1 MIGVSVIMMYFMKK
15 MPNMEELQ
23 QQQEAEQGQ
32 QEKLLDAQQH
42 KQN

>member
-1 MIGVSVIMMYFMKK
+1 MIGVSVIMMFFMKK

-23 QQQEAEQGQ
+23 QQQETEQGQ
-32 QEKLLDAQQH
+32 PEKLLDAQQH